1 MTYSEPARTTT
12 RRIRIRRIRVVGL
25 LVVIAAIAAALGHQ
39 LLASSSPR
47 AASPIDV
54 LRSEHRGPLG
64 EAVPSSVWP
73 AYGQAAFVQTGQSQV
88 HVGPNQHVAA
98 IASVAKVMTAYL
110 VLRDHPLQPG
120 EDGPTITLT
129 DADVADT
136 ERRRRQQES
145 VVPTAV
151 GEQLTERQ
159 ALQALLLPSANNIAA
174 VLARWDAGSVDRFV
188 ARMNAAARS
197 LGMTHTRYTDPSG
210 FDDATVS
217 TAADQVRLVDRAMRL
232 PVFASIV
239 ATPSATLPVAG
250 TVHNTNRLLGH
261 NGFVGVKTGSTAAAG
276 GCFAF
281 RAIRWID
288 GKRTT
293 ITGVVLGQP
302 GHDKI
307 AAGLAAADA
316 MVDRIAGHSRRQVP
330 TMPDLRR
337 RTPAPGTAPRS
348 HRLRLH
354 ARRLPDKGSP
364 ALERERPNRSARAAL
379 GQQTPEVLPLNHGA
393 PVRIEAE
400 TPHE

>member
-1 MTYSEPARTTT
+1 MTYREPARTTI
-12 RRIRIRRIRVVGL
+12 RRVRIRRIRVAGL

-39 LLASSSPR
+39 LLASSSST
-47 AASPIDV
+47 AESSVDV
-54 LRSEHRGPLG
+54 LRSEHRGALA
-64 EAVPSSVWP
+64 EAVPSTVWP

-88 HVGPNQHVAA
+88 HAGPNQHAAA

-110 VLRDHPLQPG
+110 VLRDHPLRPG
-120 EDGPTITLT
+120 QDGPTITLT

-136 ERRRRQQES
+136 DRRRRQQES
-145 VVPTAV
+145 VVSIAA

-174 VLARWDAGSVDRFV
+174 VLARWDAGSADRFV
-188 ARMNAAARS
+188 ARMNATARS

-210 FDDATVS
+210 YDDATVS
-217 TAADQVRLVDRAMRL
+217 TAADQVRIVDRAMRL

-250 TVHNTNRLLGH
+250 TVHNTNTLLGH
-261 NGFVGVKTGSTAAAG
+261 KGFVGVKTGSTAAAG

-281 RAIRWID
+281 RAMRWID

-302 GHDKI
+302 GHNRI

-316 MVDRIAGHSRRQVP
+316 MVDRIAGQQAV
-330 TMPDLRR
+330 PDLQQ
-337 RTPAPGTAPRS
+337 RTLPLRTAPRS
-348 HRLRLH
+348 HRSRLRGGGDPPG
-354 ARRLPDKGSP
+354 LP
-364 ALERERPNRSARAAL
+364 A
-379 GQQTPEVLPLNHGA
+379 H
-393 PVRIEAE
+393 
-400 TPHE
+400 

>member
-1 MTYSEPARTTT
+1 MTYREPARPTT
-12 RRIRIRRIRVVGL
+12 RRIPRLRVAGL

-39 LLASSSPR
+39 LLASSSPT
-47 AASPIDV
+47 ATAPIDIP
-54 LRSEHRGPLG
+54 RSEHRGALG
-64 EAVPSSVWP
+64 EALPSTVWP
-73 AYGQAAFVQTGQSQV
+73 AYGQAAVQIGQAQV
-88 HVGPNQHVAA
+88 QAGPNQHPAA

-110 VLRDHPLQPG
+110 VLRDHPLRPG

-136 ERRRRQQES
+136 DRRRRQRES
-145 VVPTAV
+145 VVPIAA

-174 VLARWDAGSVDRFV
+174 VLARWDAGSVDWFV
-188 ARMNAAARS
+188 ARMNATARL
-197 LGMTHTRYTDPSG
+197 LGMTRTRYTDPSG
-210 FDDATVS
+210 YDDATVS
-217 TAADQVRLVDRAMRL
+217 TAADQVRIVDRAMRL

-239 ATPSATLPVAG
+239 ATSSATLPVAG

-302 GHDKI
+302 GHNQI

-316 MVDRIAGHSRRQVP
+316 MVDRITGDRATPDRGQPTFATTDCVRKPAIAAAHVRQ
-330 TMPDLRR
+330 
-337 RTPAPGTAPRS
+337 RTVANAISTRGENP
-348 HRLRLH
+348 
-354 ARRLPDKGSP
+354 
-364 ALERERPNRSARAAL
+364 
-379 GQQTPEVLPLNHGA
+379 
-393 PVRIEAE
+393 
-400 TPHE
+400 

>member
-1 MTYSEPARTTT
+1 MVHSKHARTVYRSQSTT
-12 RRIRIRRIRVVGL
+12 RRIRIRWTRVVGL
-25 LVVIAAIAAALGHQ
+25 LVVIAAIVAALSSQ
-39 LLASSSPR
+39 LLASSATT
-47 AASPIDV
+47 AASPNEV
-54 LRSEHRGPLG
+54 LRNEHRAVFG
-64 EAVPSSVWP
+64 EALPSAVWP
-73 AYGQAAFVQTGQSQV
+73 AYGQAAVQIGQSRVQA
-88 HVGPNQHVAA
+88 GPNQHAAA
-98 IASVAKVMTAYL
+98 IASVAKVMTAYV
-110 VLRDHPLQPG
+110 VLRDHPLRPG

-136 ERRRRQQES
+136 DRRRRRQES
-145 VVPTAV
+145 VVPIAA

-210 FDDATVS
+210 YDDATVS

-250 TVHNTNRLLGH
+250 TVHNTNRLLGR

-281 RAIRWID
+281 RAIRWIH

-302 GHDKI
+302 GL
-307 AAGLAAADA
+307 AAAFAAADA
-316 MVDRIAGHSRRQVP
+316 MVDRITGHRAA
-330 TMPDLRR
+330 PDPQQPS
-337 RTPAPGTAPRS
+337 PAPGTPPRM
-348 HRLRLH
+348 H
-354 ARRLPDKGSP
+354 ARQRTGVDVISTRGEKP
-364 ALERERPNRSARAAL
+364 
-379 GQQTPEVLPLNHGA
+379 
-393 PVRIEAE
+393 
-400 TPHE
+400 